1 MLLKNIKINNYKNI
15 AEINLNVKSK
25 IFCMTGL
32 NGAGKTNFLDSIY
45 FIANTRSYFYKSDSQ
60 NIKQGEKYFH
70 ISAVFKTEDGNI
82 PVNASF
88 SDEGKIF
95 KLEEKRVKKFSD
107 YYGRFPVVFITP
119 NDTKL
124 VLDGSEIRRN
134 FIDSIISIYDKEYL
148 NALVYYKK
156 VLEQRSSLLKKFSIT
171 KSFNK
176 EFLDIYDE
184 KLSKFAP
191 IIFNA
196 RKNFIKEFM
205 PLFKEYYKKISDRD
219 EQSEI
224 IYESHLFDSSMD
236 SLLQNN
242 IEKDRILQRTT
253 HGVHKDELVLKLN
266 SRLLRKT
273 GSQGQQKSFLIAMK
287 FAKSDFL
294 KNHTGLKPILLLDD
308 LFDKLDAQR
317 IANVVKLVG
326 NEQFGQIFITHTN
339 KSRLNEILSN
349 ANSDFSIFEIDN
361 GTLL

>member
-1 MLLKNIKINNYKNI
+1 MFLTHIKINNYKNLSD
-15 AEINLNVKSK
+15 INLNINSK
-25 IFCMTGL
+25 ISCLTGV

-45 FIANTRSYFYKSDSQ
+45 FIANTRSYFYKSDAQ
-60 NIKQGEKYFH
+60 NIRQGEKYFH

-82 PVNASF
+82 PVNASY
-88 SDEGKIF
+88 SADGKVF
-95 KLEEKRVKKFSD
+95 KVDNKRVKKFSD
-107 YYGRFPVVFITP
+107 YYGKFPVVFITP

-124 VLDGSEIRRN
+124 IVEGSEVRRS

-184 KLSKFAP
+184 KLSNNAP

-196 RKNFIKEFM
+196 RKNFIKEFI
-205 PLFKEYYKKISDRD
+205 PLFEEYYKKISGGD
-219 EQSEI
+219 EQAEI
-224 IYESHLFDSSMD
+224 IYQSHLLDSSMD

-253 HGVHKDELVLKLN
+253 HGVHRDELVLKLN
-266 SRLLRKT
+266 GRLLRKT

-308 LFDKLDAQR
+308 LFDKLDAGR

-326 NEQFGQIFITHTN
+326 NQHFGQIFITHTN
-339 KSRLNEILSN
+339 KSRINEIISDITQ
-349 ANSDFSIFEIDN
+349 DFSIFEISN
-361 GTLL
+361 GKLL